1 MPFLTKNDLIQ
12 MMGQLTGEQKFVFK
26 LHETFGGG
34 AAVLELNSLY
44 PQKKQKKFLLRTG
57 KNVELAKNA
66 KPLWASDKAKDLA
79 GWVSD
84 RAIEIIEQPAALKEA
99 V

>member
-1 MPFLTKNDLIQ
+1 MPFLTKNDLIR
-12 MMGQLTGEQKFVFK
+12 MMGQLTGEQKLVFK
-26 LHETFGGG
+26 LQETFGGG

-57 KNVELAKNA
+57 KNVESAKNA

-84 RAIEIIEQPAALKEA
+84 RAIAIIEQPVPLKEA